1 MPHYFGEKSKVTE
14 KYQFETARLAG
25 LARPKEF
32 GLDEN
37 WYGGRVTK
45 IARVKESVILILAN
59 DANETIDT
67 AVESE
72 RIRELELPEL
82 KKMMKLLGIEFD
94 GKLGSKERLLSIL
107 DSATGGQPE
116 QPAQEDA
123 L

>member
-1 MPHYFGEKSKVTE
+1 MLYYFGENSKVTE
-14 KYQFETARLAG
+14 KYQFETARLSC
-25 LARPKEF
+25 LLRPIAF

-72 RIRELELPEL
+72 RIKELELSEL
-82 KKMMKLLGIEFD
+82 KKMMKLLGIVFD
-94 GKLGSKERLLSIL
+94 GKLGSKEQLLSIL
-107 DSATGGQPE
+107 DSATGEQPE
-116 QPAQEDA
+116 KTAQADA